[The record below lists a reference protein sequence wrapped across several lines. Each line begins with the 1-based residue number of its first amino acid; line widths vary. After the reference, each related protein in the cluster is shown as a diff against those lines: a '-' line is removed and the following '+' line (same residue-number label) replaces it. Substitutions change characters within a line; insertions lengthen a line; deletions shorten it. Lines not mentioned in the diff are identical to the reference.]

1 MSPTYS
7 YPNGVSSVG
16 HRVVLI
22 VVDALTLGVH
32 PSSALITLHLQHNI
46 RQQEQVDEQ

>member
-16 HRVVLI
+16 HCIVLI

-32 PSSALITLHLQHNI
+32 PSGALIALHLQHNSM
-46 RQQEQVDEQ
+46 QWELVDEH